1 MEHEIRCTEGDCTR
15 LVAKLVGGVLMVKCP
30 RCGAWRSIP
39 VASLVAGMAAEL
51 AACSHNGKAPETKIF
66 L

>member
-1 MEHEIRCTEGDCTR
+1 
-15 LVAKLVGGVLMVKCP
+15 MVKCP

-39 VASLVAGMAAEL
+39 VASLVAGMAVEL
-51 AACSHNGKAPETKIF
+51 AACNHGNGQTATRVF

>member
-1 MEHEIRCTEGDCTR
+1 VQEIRCAEGDCTR
-15 LVAKLVGGVLMVKCP
+15 LVAKLEGGVLLVRCP

-39 VASLVAGMAAEL
+39 VASLVAGMAQEL
-51 AACSHNGKAPETKIF
+51 TACDHGNGQTATRVF